1 MERIVINME
10 EDFKIFTI
18 GSLYAF
24 INQLKQYIRLLKDRS
39 IVVYALDSEHLIR
52 IGSYNYKSFKPIE
65 TDPDIYIR
73 DHDIKAGTLVLC
85 TISDVVIGESYN
97 PIIIAEYNKEIK
109 RIDLYEINERTDKS
123 DIFWL

>member
-1 MERIVINME
+1 ME

-24 INQLKQYIRLLKDRS
+24 INQIKQYIRLLKGRS
-39 IVVYALDSEHLIR
+39 IVVYALDPEHLIR

-65 TDPDIYIR
+65 TDPDIYILN
-73 DHDIKAGTLVLC
+73 HDMKTGTLALC
-85 TISDVVIGESYN
+85 MILDVAIGESYN

-109 RIDLYEINERTDKS
+109 RIDLYEINERSDKS
-123 DIFWL
+123 DIFWM

>member
-1 MERIVINME
+1 MKRKILNME
-10 EDFKIFTI
+10 EYFKIFSI
-18 GSLYAF
+18 DSLPAF
-24 INQLKQYIRLLKDRS
+24 INQLKQYIRLLKDRN

-73 DHDIKAGTLVLC
+73 DHDMKAGTLALC

>member
-24 INQLKQYIRLLKDRS
+24 INQIKQYTRLLKGRS
-39 IVVYALDSEHLIR
+39 IVVYALDPEHLIR
-52 IGSYNYKSFKPIE
+52 IGSYNYRLFKPIE
-65 TDPDIYIR
+65 TDPDIYILN
-73 DHDIKAGTLVLC
+73 HDMKTGTLALC
-85 TISDVVIGESYN
+85 TISDVAIGESYN

-109 RIDLYEINERTDKS
+109 RIDLYEINERSDKS
-123 DIFWL
+123 DIFWM

>member
-1 MERIVINME
+1 MKRKILNME
-10 EDFKIFTI
+10 EYFKIFSI
-18 GSLYAF
+18 DSLPAF
-24 INQLKQYIRLLKDRS
+24 INQLKQYIRILKDRS

-73 DHDIKAGTLVLC
+73 DHDMKAGTLALC